1 MVIKKLNLAIF
12 IVLALLL
19 VMTACAPT
27 FELNEPAQTA
37 VALTLT
43 AMVPPTETIAPT
55 ATSTPEPTATSTP
68 TFVPTPLIEPSGPDN
83 FPTGVNPLTGLA
95 VADPSLLNRRPV
107 LVKVSNYPAVG
118 RPHAGLS
125 FADIVFEYYMGVGAN
140 RFMGLYYGKD
150 SNQIG
155 PVRSGRLVDPQLT
168 SMYQGILGFQS
179 ADARVYSNIISLL
192 GNRAITGGPNTC
204 PGICDDGRNIV
215 ISVFGDSE
223 ALTNIAASRG
233 AQIANPVLTGM
244 RFDQQPPQQ
253 SALPGAELSLTYGA
267 NNVGQWVYDQGRQK
281 YMRWIDEVD
290 SSNNMT
296 MIPLV
301 DRLTGEQL
309 AFSNVIVL
317 YAYYTE
323 QLPTLHDIDVWDNS
337 GGRRAVV
344 FRDGQA
350 YETTWRATSR
360 YSPIQFFDKDGNII
374 PLKPGNSWMAFVG
387 TNSSGQVTDGNWTFV
402 NYIP

>member
-1 MVIKKLNLAIF
+1 MNKKKFSTVINLIFVLAI
-12 IVLALLL
+12 LL
-19 VMTACAPT
+19 TACSPAP
-27 FELNEPAQTA
+27 ELNEPAQTA
-37 VALTLT
+37 VAQTLT
-43 AMVPPTETIAPT
+43 AMVPPTETVTPT
-55 ATSTPEPTATSTP
+55 ATNTLEPTATFTP
-68 TFVPTPLIEPSGPDN
+68 TFVPTPVIEPSGPDN
-83 FPTGVNPLTGLA
+83 FPAGVNPLTGLA
-95 VADPSLLNRRPV
+95 VEDPSLLNRRPV
-107 LVKVSNYPAVG
+107 LVKVSNYPTVG

-140 RFMGLYYGKD
+140 RFMGLYYGQD

-155 PVRSGRLVDPQLT
+155 PVRSGRLIDPQLT

-179 ADARVYSNIISLL
+179 ADARVYSNIISIL
-192 GNRAITGGPNTC
+192 GYRAITGGPSTC

-244 RFDQQPPQQ
+244 RFEQQPPQQ
-253 SALPGAELSLTYGA
+253 GALPGAELSLTYGA

-360 YSPIQFFDKDGNII
+360 YSPIQFFDKDGNIF